1 MATGLGHKT
10 PFVTSLSLHQYSY
23 STSFH
28 KMPKPISSRLQ
39 VEDGST
45 PAKSKQKQPIQ
56 GFQSLTNVQGRFKP
70 QRVSSSTTPSRQGS
84 SEAVSDDAQTV
95 YGGIATTYGAADVQ
109 MTGMDRHML
118 GMLESSDI
126 TAAEADSYFDSY
138 FS

>member
-1 MATGLGHKT
+1 
-10 PFVTSLSLHQYSY
+10 
-23 STSFH
+23 
-28 KMPKPISSRLQ
+28 MPKPISSRLQ

-95 YGGIATTYGAADVQ
+95 YGGIATTYGGIATTYGAADVQ

-118 GMLESSDI
+118 GMLESPDI
-126 TAAEADSYFDSY
+126 SAAEADSYFDSY
-138 FS
+138 FR

>member
-1 MATGLGHKT
+1 
-10 PFVTSLSLHQYSY
+10 
-23 STSFH
+23 
-28 KMPKPISSRLQ
+28 

-95 YGGIATTYGAADVQ
+95 YGGIATTYGGIATTYGGIATTYGAADVQ

-118 GMLESSDI
+118 GMLESPDI
-126 TAAEADSYFDSY
+126 SAAEADSYFDSY
-138 FS
+138 FR